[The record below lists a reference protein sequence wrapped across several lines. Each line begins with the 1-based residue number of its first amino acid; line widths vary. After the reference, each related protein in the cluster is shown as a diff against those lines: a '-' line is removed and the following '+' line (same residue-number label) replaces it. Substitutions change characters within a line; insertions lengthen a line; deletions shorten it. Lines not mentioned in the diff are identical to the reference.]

1 MSLFTFVK
9 SQLSILDVAQEYVRL
24 KPAGTYHKG
33 PCPFHSE
40 TDASFTV
47 SPDRGIFYCFGCHTG
62 GDVISFIAKAERLS
76 QIEAVQHIIER
87 FGIEVPQEIL
97 NRSPREAKQDKAHKD
112 SYFALCDAMAQ
123 YCNEQLKRNPGSMQ
137 YLQNRGISDT
147 EIEYF
152 CIGYFPGTAR
162 NITKF
167 SQEMSRQNIL
177 QKDLLAAGVLMQGNS
192 AIYSPYEERII
203 FPIDDSLGRTC
214 GFGGRIFRN
223 GDTRAKYY
231 NSKENP
237 NFSKGKLLFGYT
249 LAKKD
254 MQLARTAYLV
264 EGYTDVVAMV
274 KYGYKNTVATLGTAC
289 TADHLKALARQ
300 VSTLFVL
307 YDGDAAGQKAILRL
321 AELCFEANLDLQI
334 LRLPKG
340 EDPATFLENGGKL
353 ETLTAQARDIFSFF
367 VASLGANFAQESLA
381 GKLQVSKKIIDLLT
395 RIADPF
401 KRDLLLQQA
410 AASLQVPLDTLR
422 NQIGKTKTGQPTVSK
437 EPEQPPSIGANAL
450 EQKALFAILHNASH
464 LEDIVGEED
473 IVPIFSE
480 NARFYIVS
488 LLNVAATT
496 PPAERFNTLFSALN
510 TEQQQAISAGITTE
524 AEPGEAKKLLR
535 QLRRQRYKEQVQHYK
550 RAMIA
555 AQKEQNSESYRALLT
570 EFLALQQSMKAKGDL

>member
-1 MSLFTFVK
+1 M
-9 SQLSILDVAQEYVRL
+9 AQEYVRL

-47 SPDRGIFYCFGCHTG
+47 SPDRGIFYCFGCHAG

-76 QIEAVQHIIER
+76 QIEAVQHIVER
-87 FGIEVPQEIL
+87 FGIEVPEEIL
-97 NRSPREAKQDKAHKD
+97 RKSPREARQDKAHKD
-112 SYFALCDAMAQ
+112 TYFALCDATAQ
-123 YCNEQLKRNPGSMQ
+123 YCNEQLKRNPGAMQ
-137 YLQNRGISDT
+137 YLTNRGISET
-147 EIEYF
+147 EIDYF
-152 CIGYFPGTAR
+152 CIGYFPGTQR
-162 NITKF
+162 SIGKY
-167 SQEMSRQNIL
+167 SQEMARQNIL
-177 QKDLLAAGVLMQGNS
+177 QKDLLASGILMQGNS
-192 AIYSPYEERII
+192 GIYSPYEERII
-203 FPIDDSLGRTC
+203 FPISDSLGRIC

-223 GDTRAKYY
+223 GDTRPKYY

-249 LAKKD
+249 LAKKE
-254 MQLARTAYLV
+254 MQLARNAYLV

-274 KYGYKNTVATLGTAC
+274 KYGYKNTIATLGTAC

-300 VSTLFVL
+300 VSTLYVL

-340 EDPATFLENGGKL
+340 EDPATFLENGSKL
-353 ETLTAQARDIFSFF
+353 ETLAAAARDIFSFF

-381 GKLQVSKKIIDLLT
+381 GKLQVSKKIIDLLS

-410 AASLQVPLDTLR
+410 ATSLQVPLDTLR
-422 NQIGKTKTGQPTVSK
+422 NQIRKTPVAAPPVPTTI
-437 EPEQPPSIGANAL
+437 PQPPSIGANAL
-450 EQKALFAILHNASH
+450 EQKALFAILHNADH
-464 LEDIVGEED
+464 LEDIVGTED

-480 NARFYIVS
+480 NARFYLVS

-496 PPAERFNTLFSALN
+496 APAERFNTLFSALT
-510 TEQQQAISAGITTE
+510 TEQKQAISAGITTS
-524 AEPGEAKKLLR
+524 AQPDEAKKLLR
-535 QLRRQRYKEQVQHYK
+535 ELRRQRYKEKVQHYK
-550 RAMIA
+550 RAMVA
-555 AQKEQNSESYRALLT
+555 AQKEQNNEKYSSLVT

>member
-9 SQLSILDVAQEYVRL
+9 SQVAILDVAQEYVRL

-47 SPDRGIFYCFGCHTG
+47 SPDRGIFYCFGCHAG

-76 QIEAVQHIIER
+76 QIEAVQHIVER
-87 FGIEVPQEIL
+87 FGIEVPEEIL
-97 NRSPREAKQDKAHKD
+97 RKSPREARQDKAHMD
-112 SYFALCDAMAQ
+112 TYFALCDATAQ
-123 YCNEQLKRNPGSMQ
+123 YCNEQLKRNPGAMQ
-137 YLQNRGISDT
+137 YLTNRGISET
-147 EIEYF
+147 EIDYF
-152 CIGYFPGTAR
+152 CIGYFPGTQR
-162 NITKF
+162 SIGKY
-167 SQEMSRQNIL
+167 SQEMARQNIL
-177 QKDLLAAGVLMQGNS
+177 QKDLLASGILMQGNS
-192 AIYSPYEERII
+192 GIYSPYEERII
-203 FPIDDSLGRTC
+203 FPISDSLGRIC

-223 GDTRAKYY
+223 GDTRPKYY

-249 LAKKD
+249 LAKKE
-254 MQLARTAYLV
+254 MQLARNAYLV

-274 KYGYKNTVATLGTAC
+274 KYGYKNTIATLGTAC

-300 VSTLFVL
+300 VSTLYVL

-340 EDPATFLENGGKL
+340 EDPATFLENGSKL
-353 ETLTAQARDIFSFF
+353 ETLAAAARDIFSFF

-381 GKLQVSKKIIDLLT
+381 GKLQVSKKIIDLLS

-410 AASLQVPLDTLR
+410 ATSLQVPLDTLR
-422 NQIGKTKTGQPTVSK
+422 NQIRKTPVAAPPVPTTI
-437 EPEQPPSIGANAL
+437 PQPPSIGANAL
-450 EQKALFAILHNASH
+450 EQKALFAILHNADH
-464 LEDIVGEED
+464 LEDIVGTED

-480 NARFYIVS
+480 NARFYLVS

-496 PPAERFNTLFSALN
+496 APAERFNTLFSALT
-510 TEQQQAISAGITTE
+510 TEQKQAISAGITTS
-524 AEPGEAKKLLR
+524 AQPDEAKKLLR
-535 QLRRQRYKEQVQHYK
+535 ELRRQRYKEKVQHYK
-550 RAMIA
+550 RAMVA
-555 AQKEQNSESYRALLT
+555 AQKEQNNEKYSSLVT